1 MTKNKKSF
9 YILILLILIMTL
21 SIFGVFVLPKIIT
34 YPGYVSCSGKY
45 LQAKNNTHILVGQ
58 RGYRIM
64 IPQNESLFEDISDGD
79 SIWIKTKGSFLDS
92 KNGENIATY
101 SCTKIFDGNYDD
113 ISELV
118 IEELIE
124 LNYLDSI
131 DYGYK

>member
-1 MTKNKKSF
+1 
-9 YILILLILIMTL
+9 MTL
-21 SIFGVFVLPKIIT
+21 SILGVFVLPKIIT

-45 LQAKNNTHILVGQ
+45 LQAKNNTHILVDQ
-58 RGYRIM
+58 QGYRIM
-64 IPQNESLFEDISDGD
+64 IPQTESLFEDISDGD
-79 SIWIKTKGSFLDS
+79 SIWIKTKGAFLDS